1 MPEKKINIAKAT
13 RTSFVLV
20 QCCIHEIALCI
31 LLDTLTRKRKAF
43 PRPISIEPWTYCHT
57 VQKAGQEVKYSC
69 LRFNFTLETEI
80 LAYRHTPPPR
90 LSLFALLF

>member
-1 MPEKKINIAKAT
+1 MPEKTFNIAKAT

-43 PRPISIEPWTYCHT
+43 PRPISIEPWTYIT
-57 VQKAGQEVKYSC
+57 
-69 LRFNFTLETEI
+69 I
-80 LAYRHTPPPR
+80 LYKKQFRKSNIPV
-90 LSLFALLF
+90 